1 MCIRDR
7 WQAVSSDAKEIA
19 VLAGPGTGKTRTL
32 IYRIIH
38 LLDSGVAPDKI
49 TAVTFTNKAA
59 GELQERLLAHYKNK
73 KMLKRMRIGTFH
85 SLALRTLRENGANIT
100 IIDEYAAQT
109 LADEALKEQNINMSA
124 KTFLRELS
132 RQKNGAESELSPQL
146 IECYQQKLAA
156 YQAAD
161 FDRCV

>member
-1 MCIRDR
+1 
-7 WQAVSSDAKEIA
+7 
-19 VLAGPGTGKTRTL
+19 
-32 IYRIIH
+32 
-38 LLDSGVAPDKI
+38 
-49 TAVTFTNKAA
+49 
-59 GELQERLLAHYKNK
+59 
-73 KMLKRMRIGTFH
+73 MLKRMRIGTFH

-161 FDRCV
+161 FDDILLNALTLATDDPNYGKGTHLLVDEFQDINITIYNRECSKEICNNISGRRKCNQF